1 MSGLALACPDPEVST
16 RRRGTES
23 AVMRI
28 IMLST
33 APECPSPDASSPRIR
48 SFFARL
54 QRFPGSCM
62 KNEFAIFS
70 PWWVAK
76 KTCRCGHMQVQGLR
90 VEHDARRAL
99 ASGRPFGIG
108 RKPRLGW
115 SSSNIGMAG
124 AMYDVVSV
132 VAQGTVG
139 LQLGP
144 PSQRRSIRSRAQWP
158 EEVVMPTPCQ
168 TRHGLA
174 GDNTA

>member
-16 RRRGTES
+16 RRRGTKCSDAHHHPEHGS
-23 AVMRI
+23 RKSKRRRKLAQDPI
-28 IMLST
+28 FLCS
-33 APECPSPDASSPRIR
+33 APEI
-48 SFFARL
+48 
-54 QRFPGSCM
+54 PGSCM

-76 KTCRCGHMQVQGLR
+76 KTCRCSHMQVQGLR

-99 ASGRPFGIG
+99 ASGRPFRPWVQTRG
-108 RKPRLGW
+108 RRAALGW
-115 SSSNIGMAG
+115 RG

-144 PSQRRSIRSRAQWP
+144 PSQRRSIKSRAQWP
-158 EEVVMPTPCQ
+158 EEVVMPAPCQ